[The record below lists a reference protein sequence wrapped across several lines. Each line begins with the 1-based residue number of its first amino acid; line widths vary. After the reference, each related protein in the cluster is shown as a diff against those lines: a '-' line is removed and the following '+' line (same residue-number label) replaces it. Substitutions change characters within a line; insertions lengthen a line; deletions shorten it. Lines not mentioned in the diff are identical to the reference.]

1 MGETRIIRASPVVMF
16 QKTCIWKF
24 FGKKVK
30 NSCFSSEIYQK
41 TCISKNFGPNSKTC
55 IVKVRAAWGRVSRGL
70 TVFTFKSHWLSGRLW
85 YERTIKLE
93 VFGFSSSQQL
103 LPSIAEQLTLESP
116 FSKFSVGDRCGWSKR
131 RRRRR
136 GVNTTKRGR
145 PRRLPA
151 EINLVGNCFPCKLPL
166 FRWWTSGCWRPSAV
180 NVT

>member
-1 MGETRIIRASPVVMF
+1 MI
-16 QKTCIWKF
+16 KLKY
-24 FGKKVK
+24 K
-30 NSCFSSEIYQK
+30 
-41 TCISKNFGPNSKTC
+41 
-55 IVKVRAAWGRVSRGL
+55 
-70 TVFTFKSHWLSGRLW
+70 FTFQSHWLFGILW

-166 FRWWTSGCWRPSAV
+166 FRWWTSGCWRPAMWRKCAITNRSFILAIYIITLLDLGYLTYCNTSFTLIIMQSLTHV
-180 NVT
+180 GGTEDVVA